1 MNKYLAAVVIIILGA
16 GAFFYFTSNK
26 TEAPTNENNQ
36 SMNQNTEE
44 QPKVEEKVKPVAT
57 IETSLGAFEVTLEN
71 EAAPKTVAN
80 FVKLSKDGFY
90 NGLTF
95 HRIVKQTGFH
105 LIQGGDPKGDG
116 TGGPGYTIPAEIG
129 LKHTKGAIATARL
142 ADAVNPN
149 KESSGSQF
157 YIVEE
162 DIPFLKIVVRGVHAV
177 HMVRKIRGNTQP
189 VLSEMGTI
197 TGDFSADSAAAANK
211 DKRAIYNLAHA
222 SETPEEAAHE
232 IEHWDMKKKIH
243 KYKRMDE

>member
-162 DIPFLKIVVRGVHAV
+162 DIPFLDGNYTVFGYVTKGMDIVEKIGAV
-177 HMVRKIRGNTQP
+177 ETGAMDVPVTKVTINKI
-189 VLSEMGTI
+189 TI
-197 TGDFSADSAAAANK
+197 K
-211 DKRAIYNLAHA
+211 
-222 SETPEEAAHE
+222 E
-232 IEHWDMKKKIH
+232 
-243 KYKRMDE
+243 